1 MFGIGHSVYG
11 GNSAASDV
19 SVLCGSCV
27 GRVYMCTSV
36 QCILPPLFTSS
47 PADSPQNDDSILSQI
62 VHGEFVIF
70 VSLVKSESEESIF
83 LCRS

>member
-1 MFGIGHSVYG
+1 
-11 GNSAASDV
+11 
-19 SVLCGSCV
+19 
-27 GRVYMCTSV
+27 MCSSV
-36 QCILPPLFTSS
+36 QCIPPPLFTSS

-83 LCRS
+83 LRRS